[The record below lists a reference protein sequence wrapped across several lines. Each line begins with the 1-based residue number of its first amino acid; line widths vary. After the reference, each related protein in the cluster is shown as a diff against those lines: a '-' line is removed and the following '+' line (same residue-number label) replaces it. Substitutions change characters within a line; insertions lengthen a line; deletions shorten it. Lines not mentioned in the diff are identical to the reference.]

1 MPVTASTV
9 ASPLIGFVSIV
20 YVNLSPLSESNAT
33 MSPDATIPNFVDNTK
48 SSACGALFPTST
60 TMSSLGVVSPSS
72 TKSYLISP
80 SNSSPK
86 LFPALSFTDTA
97 NLYFPYLVGVS
108 TTWPFESDVHSPTLT
123 KPSSPLSM
131 NQVYFAEAS
140 FTPLTLSSV
149 KPEGIRSFNVTA
161 IFVYAQRCSLDLFH
175 YLKLLLLHMVPLYQ
189 F

>member
-1 MPVTASTV
+1 MTVAIASPLSFPSDTFTVNVNVPFSLGVYVTLPVTASTV

-33 MSPDATIPNFVDNTK
+33 MSPDATTPNFVYNTK

-60 TMSSLGVVSPSS
+60 TMSSLDVVSPSS

-80 SNSSPK
+80 SNLSPK

-108 TTWPFESDVHSPTLT
+108 TT
-123 KPSSPLSM
+123 
-131 NQVYFAEAS
+131 
-140 FTPLTLSSV
+140 
-149 KPEGIRSFNVTA
+149 
-161 IFVYAQRCSLDLFH
+161 
-175 YLKLLLLHMVPLYQ
+175 
-189 F
+189 